1 MPARRRQR
9 RVGAVSVIF
18 PTDVKALQHSIIND
32 VSALDAVVSPCLT
45 KLDEATVSAWH
56 DQKNVALKF
65 AGESTGTLTNAAEQ
79 YSRGQ
84 LIQKDLQAW
93 YPRLQAA
100 GCGNVPAP
108 QVTPKPSLSTENPGT
123 LMASLGDLSRLIP
136 WVVAFLVYREFKGR

>member
-1 MPARRRQR
+1 MAARRTR
-9 RVGAVSVIF
+9 RVGAVNVIF
-18 PTDVKALQHSIIND
+18 PTDVKALQHSIVGD
-32 VSALDAVVSPCLT
+32 VAALDAVVSPCLM
-45 KLDEATVSAWH
+45 KLDAATISAWH

-65 AGESTGTLTNAAEQ
+65 AGETTGTLTNSAEQ

-100 GCGNVPAP
+100 GCSNVPTP
-108 QVTPKPSLSTENPGT
+108 QTPPKPSLSTENPGT